1 VQSPPKAPT
10 LLAFLVTM
18 FFVPPGHG
26 AGGGEEWCTPGG
38 AAWEVVGAW
47 EGGMTKF
54 GAVPVT

>member
-18 FFVPPGHG
+18 FVVPPGHG
-26 AGGGEEWCTPGG
+26 AGGGEEWCMPGG
-38 AAWEVVGAW
+38 AWDVDVAL

-54 GAVPVT
+54 EAVPVM